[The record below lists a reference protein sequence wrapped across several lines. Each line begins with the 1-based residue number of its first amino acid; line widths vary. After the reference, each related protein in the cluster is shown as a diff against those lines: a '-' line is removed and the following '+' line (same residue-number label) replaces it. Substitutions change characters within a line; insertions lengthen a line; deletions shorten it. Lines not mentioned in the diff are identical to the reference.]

1 MPLFAYKK
9 SGGKKLSLNYR
20 STRDAENVVTA
31 SQAILQGLA
40 VDGGLYVP
48 NELPTLNLDFQD
60 LATKSYQEVAFIV
73 LKAFLTDFTDEELMS
88 CINGAYDA
96 KFDDSA
102 IAPLKKVGDTHYL
115 ELSHGATLAFKDIAL
130 SILPYFM
137 TVAAKKNNVDRE
149 IVILTAT
156 SGDTG
161 KAAMAGFSDVPGTKI
176 IVFYPKSGV
185 SPIQEK
191 QMVTQKG
198 DNTFVV
204 GIKGNFDDA
213 QTNVKNIFNNSEL
226 KAQLAENGYQ
236 FSSANSINIGRL
248 VPQIVYYVYSYAQL
262 IKRQE
267 IKLGDKINF
276 VVPTGNFGNI
286 LAGYYAKQIG
296 VPINKLICASN
307 ENNVLTDFFTT
318 GIYNRN
324 RPFHVTTSPSMD
336 ILISSNLERLIYHIA
351 GNETLETK
359 NRMSDLATS
368 GEYTITD
375 SMRDQLSEFYGAEA
389 SEHEVK
395 ETIAAI
401 FSEHDYLIDT
411 HTGVATVAY
420 QKYLAQE
427 KDSTPTVIVST
438 ASPYKFPQ
446 HVMAAFKE
454 ISSETSDFSTVQQL
468 NTLSKVPIPA
478 SVTELFTA
486 PILHDTVIESADMEE
501 TVKAILH
508 LKD

>member
-1 MPLFAYKK
+1 
-9 SGGKKLSLNYR
+9 
-20 STRDAENVVTA
+20 
-31 SQAILQGLA
+31 
-40 VDGGLYVP
+40 
-48 NELPTLNLDFQD
+48 
-60 LATKSYQEVAFIV
+60 
-73 LKAFLTDFTDEELMS
+73 
-88 CINGAYDA
+88 
-96 KFDDSA
+96 
-102 IAPLKKVGDTHYL
+102 
-115 ELSHGATLAFKDIAL
+115 
-130 SILPYFM
+130 
-137 TVAAKKNNVDRE
+137 
-149 IVILTAT
+149 
-156 SGDTG
+156 
-161 KAAMAGFSDVPGTKI
+161 
-176 IVFYPKSGV
+176 
-185 SPIQEK
+185 
-191 QMVTQKG
+191 MVTQKG

-375 SMRDQLSEFYGAEA
+375 SMREQLSEFYGAEA

-420 QKYLAQE
+420 QN
-427 KDSTPTVIVST
+427 I
-438 ASPYKFPQ
+438 
-446 HVMAAFKE
+446 
-454 ISSETSDFSTVQQL
+454 
-468 NTLSKVPIPA
+468 
-478 SVTELFTA
+478 
-486 PILHDTVIESADMEE
+486 
-501 TVKAILH
+501 
-508 LKD
+508 